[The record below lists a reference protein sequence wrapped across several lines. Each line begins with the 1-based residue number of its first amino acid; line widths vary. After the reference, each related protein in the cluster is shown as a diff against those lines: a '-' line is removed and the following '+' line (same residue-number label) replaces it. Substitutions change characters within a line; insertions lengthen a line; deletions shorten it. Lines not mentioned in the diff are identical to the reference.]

1 MKEKTTFKM
10 KFTLSNVLITGMVT
24 FTILLLFN
32 LTNQVMLTTFMLI
45 FLTVLGYKSV
55 YSQYKNEAE
64 CALNALVCL
73 SLIVLSLI
81 FSRLTIIGVALFS
94 IGIFLMMM
102 SDFEMG
108 EDDVLSLMIVLI
120 LVVLLKTLGA
130 QTLIFIPMIYG
141 LKVIYS

>member
-1 MKEKTTFKM
+1 M
-10 KFTLSNVLITGMVT
+10 
-24 FTILLLFN
+24 
-32 LTNQVMLTTFMLI
+32 
-45 FLTVLGYKSV
+45 
-55 YSQYKNEAE
+55 
-64 CALNALVCL
+64 
-73 SLIVLSLI
+73 
-81 FSRLTIIGVALFS
+81 FS

-102 SDFEMG
+102 SDFEMS